1 MKKRIIRL
9 CSVILLASAFV
20 LASAITSNAQD
31 RKVIA
36 RHHNKREVVVKHND
50 RHNVVVKHNDGR
62 EVVIH
67 NNRYSE
73 VVVNRRTC
81 YYREGYFY
89 DRRHD
94 GVVKIEAPI
103 GARVTVIPT
112 GYKVI
117 RLHRV
122 RYYVFAGVYY
132 RFIPSSGIYVVVKAP
147 L

>member
-1 MKKRIIRL
+1 MKKKIIKMS
-9 CSVILLASAFV
+9 SVILLVFAFV
-20 LASAITSNAQD
+20 IALANNSNAQD
-31 RKVIA
+31 RKVIV

-50 RHNVVVKHNDGR
+50 KRDAVVKHNDGR
-62 EVVIH
+62 VVVIH

-89 DRRHD
+89 DRRPD

-103 GARVTVIPT
+103 GARVTVIPS

-132 RFIPSSGIYVVVKAP
+132 RFLPSSRIYVVVKAP